1 MINFKTKL
9 GIKKDHINCDITS
22 IINCPITI
30 TIEGKCVGVITN
42 YNLNTD
48 EAIGFLF
55 DDFSFILNQN
65 KDICSIEIIQDKY
78 KK

>member
-1 MINFKTKL
+1 MINFKIKL

-22 IINCPITI
+22 IINCPITM
-30 TIEGKCVGVITN
+30 EGKCIGVITN

-55 DDFSFILNQN
+55 NDISFILNQN
-65 KDICSIEIIQDKY
+65 KSICSIEIIQDKY

>member
-9 GIKKDHINCDITS
+9 GIKKDCINYDITS
-22 IINCPITI
+22 IINCPII
-30 TIEGKCVGVITN
+30 MEGKCIGTITN

-48 EAIGFLF
+48 EATGFLI
-55 DDFSFILNQN
+55 DNISFNLDQN
-65 KDICSIEIIQDKY
+65 KNICSIEIIQDKY

>member
-1 MINFKTKL
+1 MINFKTEL
-9 GIKKDHINCDITS
+9 GIKKYNNNCTIES
-22 IINCPITI
+22 IINCPI
-30 TIEGKCVGVITN
+30 TIEGKCVGVITD

-55 DDFSFILNQN
+55 DNICFNLDQN
-65 KDICSIEIIQDKY
+65 KNICSMEIIQDR